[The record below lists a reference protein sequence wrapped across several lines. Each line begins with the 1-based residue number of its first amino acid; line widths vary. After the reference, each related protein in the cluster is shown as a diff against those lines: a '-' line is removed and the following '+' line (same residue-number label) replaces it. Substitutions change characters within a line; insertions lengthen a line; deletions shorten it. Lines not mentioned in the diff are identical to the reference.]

1 MKTISVRIEDEIKIA
16 LDKKLKEE
24 DLTIS
29 QVLRKAIK
37 DYLQQDSKLC

>member
-29 QVLRKAIK
+29 YILRKAIK
-37 DYLQQDSKLC
+37 DYL

>member
-37 DYLQQDSKLC
+37 NYLQQNSKMC

>member
-37 DYLQQDSKLC
+37 DYLQQNSKMC

>member
-29 QVLRKAIK
+29 YVLRKAIK
-37 DYLQQDSKLC
+37 DYLQQNSKMC